1 MQLNELYNIYTK
13 KPLVSTDTRK
23 MQAGSLFFALKG
35 ANFNGNTFAQEALE
49 KGAEYA
55 IIDEKKYQTS
65 EKCILVKNALQTLQ
79 KLAQIHRQHL
89 QIPFIAIAGSN
100 GKTTTKEL
108 TALVLSQKYQTFATQ
123 GNLNN
128 HIGVPLTIL
137 SIPQDAEI
145 AVIELGANHIGETT
159 FLCKIAQPTCGVITN
174 IGLDHLEGFGSFEG
188 VMQANGE
195 LYRYLQKNKGT
206 IFLNTNEKELLALA
220 KKSKF
225 PKKRIFTYPNEKDY
239 LHCKLVNSDFF
250 VAYENEQGSFIQTQL
265 VGKYNF
271 ANIATA
277 LCIGKYF
284 GVPADRMDEA
294 ILSYKPRNNRSQ
306 ILQQNTNIIILDAYN
321 ANPSSMREAIENFA
335 YIQSSQP
342 KGVILGQMNELGE
355 YSYSEHQNIGRL
367 LAEKNFDL
375 VILYGNEMRPALEFL
390 PQAYF
395 FTDKFSLHNWLKDK
409 NLQDWLLL
417 IKGSRSTQMESVLQV
432 M

>member
-1 MQLNELYNIYTK
+1 MQISQLYEIYLAYRK
-13 KPLVSTDTRK
+13 ASTDTRK
-23 MQAGSLFFALKG
+23 IEKGSLFFALKG
-35 ANFNGNTFAQEALE
+35 VNFNGNAFAQEALD
-49 KGAEYA
+49 KGAEYV
-55 IIDEKKYQTS
+55 IIDEEKYQTS

-79 KLAQIHRQHL
+79 QLAQMHRQHL
-89 QIPFIAIAGSN
+89 QIPFVAIAGSN

-137 SIPQDAEI
+137 SIPQNTEI
-145 AVIELGANHIGETT
+145 AVIELGANHIGETA
-159 FLCKIAQPTCGVITN
+159 FLCQIAQPTCGVITN
-174 IGLDHLEGFGSFEG
+174 IGLDHLEGFGSLEG

-195 LYRYLQKNKGT
+195 LYRYLQKNKGA
-206 IFLNTNEKELLALA
+206 IFLNTNEKELLTLA
-220 KKSKF
+220 QKSKF
-225 PKKRIFTYPNEKDY
+225 PKKRTFTYPNEQDY

-284 GVPADRMDEA
+284 GVPADKMDEA

-306 ILQQNTNIIILDAYN
+306 ILQQNTNIILLDAYN
-321 ANPSSMREAIENFA
+321 ANPSSMKEAVENFA
-335 YIQSSQP
+335 QIQTSQS
-342 KGVILGQMNELGE
+342 KAVILGQMNELGS
-355 YSYSEHQNIGRL
+355 YSYAEHQKLGKLI
-367 LAEKNFDL
+367 AEKNFDL
-375 VILYGNEMRPALEFL
+375 VVLYGDEMQPALEFL
-390 PQAYF
+390 PKAYF

-409 NLQDWLLL
+409 NLQDWFLL
-417 IKGSRSTQMESVLQV
+417 IKGSRGTQMESVLEV
-432 M
+432 L